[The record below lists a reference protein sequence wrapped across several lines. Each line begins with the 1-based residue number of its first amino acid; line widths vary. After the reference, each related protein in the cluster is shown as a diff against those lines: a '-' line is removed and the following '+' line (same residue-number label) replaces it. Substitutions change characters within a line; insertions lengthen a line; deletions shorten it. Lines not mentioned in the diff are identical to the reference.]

1 MTNTA
6 SHAATTTSPAT
17 AESGVRRATETK
29 NATKTTEFIA
39 YLGVLV
45 AIVVTATLVGDG
57 GAEDGAD
64 LFDARQAMEY
74 ITYLTIGYLVA
85 RGLAKSG
92 SREYYTA

>member
-6 SHAATTTSPAT
+6 SHTATIPATTADG
-17 AESGVRRATETK
+17 GVRRATETK
-29 NATKTTEFIA
+29 NATKTTELIA

>member
-1 MTNTA
+1 MTTTA
-6 SHAATTTSPAT
+6 SHAATTAT
-17 AESGVRRATETK
+17 ASDTEVRRATETK
-29 NATKTTEFIA
+29 NATKTTELIA

-64 LFDARQAMEY
+64 LFDARQAVEY
-74 ITYLTIGYLVA
+74 ITYLTIAYLVS

-92 SREYYTA
+92 SRESYSA